1 MIKPKYILRAILIV
15 SISFGLA
22 APAFS
27 YFEDLCVTKDH
38 KIKACIQPPAG
49 CKLTPSASSV
59 CLAQI
64 AQAARKMIQQLPG
77 RSMVHADATY
87 FLAQALG
94 YRSDAAYWIAA
105 YNEVADLTRYA
116 PIDQC
121 GRQASESNSGKRYIT
136 AQFNGFQ
143 RTNAK
148 LDGPLYHYV
157 LPFSPNGSGTDAHGA
172 GGVQAVYP
180 LHFPAPGYPATIDDV
195 YEGTL
200 FNLRQWAMSPESAPG
215 LLCAAGF
222 TEKNGN
228 SYFNGT
234 QCMANV
240 PITGTVPL
248 LDFASFG
255 TSIVAHTGPKILDN
269 SNGDVTYDQLESWL
283 KDPNRTT
290 GTLWKDPESTSVPI
304 QLVRIGLY
312 LHTLQD
318 TASHATYCGDD
329 APSPPGG
336 KDPGSYM
343 NLETDGVRLHFGLSC
358 AATPHLAGHIQETAT
373 GDAPLP
379 LRDYTTLNLTLEE
392 LIVFGNRVAKAQGWL
407 SNPELL
413 PTDVVGGRNKLGQT
427 AKDLENLLVGKIA
440 SGQTWTRGE
449 TYTSG
454 IVTKPLQVTDALERL
469 KAMNAA
475 LIHYSGDLKR
485 QLKGDAFV
493 ALELMPGNSPDPNDR
508 RACFE

>member
-1 MIKPKYILRAILIV
+1 MMKMNSMFRCMLIV
-15 SISFGLA
+15 SILLGLA
-22 APAFS
+22 APAFP
-27 YFEDLCVTKDH
+27 YFEDLCVSKDH
-38 KIKACIQPPAG
+38 KIQACIQPPAG
-49 CKLTPSASSV
+49 CKIGPSMNSV

-64 AQAARKMIQQLPG
+64 AQAARNLIQHLPG

-94 YRSDAAYWIAA
+94 FRSDAAYWIAA

-121 GRQASESNSGKRYIT
+121 GRQASETNSGKRYIT
-136 AQFNGFQ
+136 AEFNGFQ

-157 LPFSPNGSGTDAHGA
+157 LPFSLDGSGTDAHGA

-180 LHFPAPGYPATIDDV
+180 LHYPAPGYPTVIDDI

-200 FNLRQWAMSPESAPG
+200 FNLRQWAMSPESTPG

-228 SYFNGT
+228 SYFDGT
-234 QCMANV
+234 RCMANV

-248 LDFASFG
+248 LDFATFG
-255 TSIVAHTGPKILDN
+255 NKITAHTGPKILDD
-269 SNGDVTYDQLESWL
+269 SHGDVTYDKLESWL
-283 KDPNRTT
+283 KDPSRTT

-343 NLETDGVRLHFGLSC
+343 SLEKDAVKLHFGLSC
-358 AATPHLAGHIQETAT
+358 AATPHLAGHIQETGT
-373 GDAPLP
+373 GDAALP

-392 LIVFGNRVAKAQGWL
+392 LIVFGNRVAKAHGWL

-413 PTDVVGGRNKLGQT
+413 PPDVAGGRNKLGQT
-427 AKDLENLLVGKIA
+427 AKDLENLLVGKIV
-440 SGQTWTRGE
+440 SGQEWTRGE
-449 TYTSG
+449 VYTSG
-454 IVTKPLQVTDALERL
+454 IMTKPLQMTQPLDRL
-469 KAMNAA
+469 KTMNTA
-475 LIHYSGDLKR
+475 LIAYSEDLKR
-485 QLKGDAFV
+485 QLKGTRFV
-493 ALELMPGNSPDPNDR
+493 SMELMPGNSADPSDTK
-508 RACFE
+508 ACFE

>member
-1 MIKPKYILRAILIV
+1 MIKPKSIFRAILIASLSLGFV
-15 SISFGLA
+15 
-22 APAFS
+22 APGFT
-27 YFEDLCVTKDH
+27 YFEDLCVSKDH
-38 KIKACIQPPAG
+38 KIQPCIQPPEG
-49 CKLTPSASSV
+49 CKLKPSANSV
-59 CLAQI
+59 CLAQV
-64 AQAARKMIQQLPG
+64 AQAARNLIQHLPG
-77 RSMVHADATY
+77 RSMIHADATY

-94 YRSDAAYWIAA
+94 FRSDAAYWIAA
-105 YNEVADLTRYA
+105 YDEVPDLTRYA

-121 GRQASESNSGKRYIT
+121 GRQASESNSGKRFIT

-143 RTNAK
+143 RTNTK

-157 LPFSPNGSGTDAHGA
+157 LPFSPNASGTDAHGA

-180 LHFPAPGYPATIDDV
+180 LHFPEPGYPTTIDDV

-200 FNLRQWAMSPESAPG
+200 FNLRHWAMSPESTPG

-222 TEKNGN
+222 TEENGN

-248 LDFASFG
+248 LDFATFG
-255 TSIVAHTGPKILDN
+255 TRIVAHTGPKILDN
-269 SNGDVTYDQLESWL
+269 SHGEVTYDKLEAWL
-283 KDPNRTT
+283 KDPSRTT
-290 GTLWKDPESTSVPI
+290 GTLWKDPTSTSVPI

-343 NLETDGVRLHFGLSC
+343 NLEKDGVKLHFGSSC
-358 AATPHLAGHIQETAT
+358 ASTPHLAGHIQETGT

-392 LIVFGNRVAKAQGWL
+392 LIVFGNRVAKVNGWL

-413 PTDVVGGRNKLGQT
+413 PPDVVGGRNKLGQT
-427 AKDLENLLVGKIA
+427 AKDLETLLVGKIV
-440 SGQTWTRGE
+440 SGQEWTRGE
-449 TYTSG
+449 VYTSG
-454 IVTKPLQVTDALERL
+454 LVTGPLQMTEPKDRL
-469 KAMNAA
+469 TSMNAA
-475 LIHYSGDLKR
+475 VISYSENLAK
-485 QLKGDAFV
+485 QLRGAKIV
-493 ALELMPGNSPDPNDR
+493 PLELMPGNSPDPNDTK
-508 RACFE
+508 ACFK